1 MPGQTQTM
9 YTLGHSNRDR
19 EDFLE
24 LLGGAELGGV
34 ADVRTYPS
42 SRRFPWANEGNL
54 RDTLEAAGIAYRHI
68 EKLGGLRDE
77 PEPDPGIEGVPDKW
91 RPYAAHLQTDEFAGG
106 LDELLEFADTHGPVA
121 FMCAERDPSRCH
133 RQFIADVLI
142 LRGHRI
148 IHLIRPG
155 ESHPHE
161 LREEA
166 ELTDDR
172 VLYPSDQRNLP
183 L

>member
-1 MPGQTQTM
+1 MSDRTL
-9 YTLGHSNRDR
+9 YTLGHSNR
-19 EDFLE
+19 EVGEFLE
-24 LLGGAELGGV
+24 LVEEAGLAGV

-54 RDTLEAAGIAYRHI
+54 RDTLDAEGVAYRHI
-68 EKLGGLRDE
+68 DKLGGLRDE
-77 PEPDPGIEGVPDKW
+77 PDPDPSIEGVPDKW
-91 RPYAAHLQTDEFAGG
+91 RPYAAHLQTDEFADG
-106 LDELLEFADTHGPVA
+106 LDELLEFADAHGPIA

-133 RQFIADVLI
+133 RQFIADVLV
-142 LRGHRI
+142 LRSHHI

-161 LREEA
+161 VREAA
-166 ELTDDR
+166 ELTNDR

-183 L
+183 I